1 MSQNMSESGGKMDTL
16 FILDIMRLANQEQ
29 MREKKDARI
38 KEMAMQQ
45 KKKKEQTK
53 KDDSRTYS
61 YNSGGFV
68 GINMLR
74 KGDGPK
80 WVPNKKK
87 QEVTSTE
94 DAHVMTSDNEL
105 FILGLLKEQR
115 QEEKDKE
122 RMEQVSESS
131 LACASDKKNR
141 EKFER

>member
-1 MSQNMSESGGKMDTL
+1 MDTL
-16 FILDIMRLANQEQ
+16 FILDMMRLNNQEK

-45 KKKKEQTK
+45 KKKMEQTK
-53 KDDSRTYS
+53 KGDSRTCS

-68 GINMLR
+68 GINKLI

-80 WVPNKKK
+80 WVHNKKK
-87 QEVTSTE
+87 QEVLATE
-94 DAHVMTSDNEL
+94 DTHVMTSDNEL

-122 RMEQVSESS
+122 RVDQVSESS
-131 LACASDKKNR
+131 LACASDTKYR